1 MNRPSENLYPFLGCW
16 IVLILIAIALE
27 LANVRGH
34 KIFIRTNGGHRSQA
48 PIARRR
54 RFANAPNILAFWKR
68 RIRNFCS

>member
-34 KIFIRTNGGHRSQA
+34 KIFIRTYGGHR
-48 PIARRR
+48 
-54 RFANAPNILAFWKR
+54 
-68 RIRNFCS
+68 